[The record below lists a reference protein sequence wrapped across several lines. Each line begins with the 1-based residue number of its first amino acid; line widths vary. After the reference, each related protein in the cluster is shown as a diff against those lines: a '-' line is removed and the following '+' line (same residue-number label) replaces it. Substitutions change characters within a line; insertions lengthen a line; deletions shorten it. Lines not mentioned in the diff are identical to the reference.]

1 MIESVVS
8 LLMYIQSGNW
18 WHVFS
23 LVVGD
28 GSVLLL
34 IDCVMALIFHI
45 PADSKYEHWQ
55 PGLGSN
61 TLNSI

>member
-8 LLMYIQSGNW
+8 LLMYVQSGNW
-18 WHVFS
+18 PHVFS

-28 GSVLLL
+28 GSVVLV

-45 PADSKYEHWQ
+45 PTDSKYEH
-55 PGLGSN
+55 
-61 TLNSI
+61 